1 MARAAAKAER
11 TRALTAFVQQLIYG
25 ASYGM
30 NLAVAA
36 AGLALIFGVYRVIN
50 LAHGQLIMLGGFVTY
65 VVATQFGTHF
75 FVGFFAAMVA
85 MGLLGVLLETSVF
98 RFLQARP
105 LTDQL
110 LASLGLYM
118 IFGTIALRI
127 WGDFQA
133 RPVAMPGEEWALI
146 IADLRVDGGRLVTI
160 LITLA
165 LFAALYFIVYRT
177 HLGRTMRA
185 TAQGDETAALMGIR
199 KRRVAAIVFFTGG
212 ALGGAAGAMLGGL
225 YNVRPDM
232 GFQPLLMALV
242 IIIFGG
248 MGSIGGAIVAGL
260 GLGIL
265 YNLTVFYVGSK
276 LGDLVP
282 FLVLLVILML
292 RPQGLFGLPGR
303 RA

>member
-1 MARAAAKAER
+1 M
-11 TRALTAFVQQLIYG
+11 TAFVQQLIYG
-25 ASYGM
+25 TSYGM

-50 LAHGQLIMLGGFVTY
+50 LAHGQLIMLGGFACY
-65 VVATQFGTHF
+65 VVATQLGTHF
-75 FVGFFAAMVA
+75 FVGFFAAMLV
-85 MGLLGVLLETSVF
+85 MGLLGVVLETSVF

-110 LASLGLYM
+110 LASLGVYM
-118 IFGTIALRI
+118 ILGTVALRI
-127 WGDFQA
+127 WGDFEA
-133 RPVAMPGEEWALI
+133 RPVDMPGENWALQLGPDI
-146 IADLRVDGGRLVTI
+146 RIDGARIVTI
-160 LITLA
+160 AITLA
-165 LFAALYFIVYRT
+165 LFAALYYVVYRT

-185 TAQGDETAALMGIR
+185 TAQGEETAALMGIR
-199 KRRVAAIVFFTGG
+199 KRRVAAIVFFLGG

-225 YNVRPDM
+225 FNVRPDM
-232 GFQPLLMALV
+232 GFQPLLMAL
-242 IIIFGG
+242 IIIVFGG
-248 MGSIGGAIVAGL
+248 MGSLGGAIIAGL
-260 GLGIL
+260 ILGIL

-282 FLVLLVILML
+282 FAVLLVILMI

>member
-1 MARAAAKAER
+1 M
-11 TRALTAFVQQLIYG
+11 TAFAQQLVYG

-50 LAHGQLIMLGGFVTY
+50 LAHGQLIMLGGFVAY
-65 VVATQFGTHF
+65 VVATQLGTHF
-75 FVGFFAAMVA
+75 FVGFFAAMVV
-85 MGLLGVLLETSVF
+85 MGLLSIVLENAVF
-98 RFLQARP
+98 RFLQRRP

-118 IFGTIALRI
+118 VLGTTALRI
-127 WGDFQA
+127 WGDFEA
-133 RPVAMPGEEWALI
+133 RPIAMPGEDWALTAGDI
-146 IADLRVDGGRLVTI
+146 RIDGARLVTI
-160 LITLA
+160 GITLI
-165 LFAALYFIVYRT
+165 LFASLYFVVYRT

-185 TAQGDETAALMGIR
+185 TAQGEETAALMGIK
-199 KRRVAAIVFFTGG
+199 KRRVAAIVFFLGG
-212 ALGGAAGAMLGGL
+212 ALGGAAGAMLGAL
-225 YNVRPDM
+225 FNVRPDM

-248 MGSIGGAIVAGL
+248 MGSIAGSIVAGL
-260 GLGIL
+260 ILGIL

-282 FLVLLVILML
+282 FLVLLAILMI
-292 RPQGLFGLPGR
+292 RPQGLFGLPDR
-303 RA
+303 NA

>member
-1 MARAAAKAER
+1 M
-11 TRALTAFVQQLIYG
+11 TAFVQQLIYG

-36 AGLALIFGVYRVIN
+36 AGLALVFGIYRVIN
-50 LAHGQLIMLGGFVTY
+50 LAHGQLIMMGGFVAY
-65 VVATQFGTHF
+65 VVATQLGTHF
-75 FVGFFAAMVA
+75 FVGFFAAMLA
-85 MGLLGVLLETSVF
+85 MGGLGILLESAVF
-98 RFLQARP
+98 RFLQKRP

-118 IFGTIALRI
+118 AIGTVALRI
-127 WGDFQA
+127 WGDFEA
-133 RPVAMPGEEWALI
+133 RPIAMPGEEWALTSG
-146 IADLRVDGGRLVTI
+146 DLRVDGARLVTI
-160 LITLA
+160 AITLA
-165 LFAALYFIVYRT
+165 LFGLLYVIVYRT

-185 TAQGDETAALMGIR
+185 TAQGEETAALMGIR
-199 KRRVAAIVFFTGG
+199 KRRVAAIVFFFGG
-212 ALGGAAGAMLGGL
+212 ALGGAAGAMLGAL
-225 YNVRPDM
+225 FNVRPDM

-248 MGSIGGAIVAGL
+248 MGSIAGSIVAGL
-260 GLGIL
+260 TLGIL

-282 FLVLLVILML
+282 FIVLLIILML
-292 RPQGLFGLPGR
+292 RPQGLFGLPDR

>member
-1 MARAAAKAER
+1 V
-11 TRALTAFVQQLIYG
+11 TAFIQQIIYG

-50 LAHGQLIMLGGFVTY
+50 LAHGQLIMLGGFTAY
-65 VVATQFGTHF
+65 VISTQLGMNF
-75 FVGFFAAMVA
+75 FVGFLAAMVV
-85 MGLLGVLLETSVF
+85 MGLLGIALENTVF
-98 RFLQARP
+98 RFLQTRP

-110 LASLGLYM
+110 LASLGVFMVL
-118 IFGTIALRI
+118 GTIALRI
-127 WGDFQA
+127 WGDFEA
-133 RPVAMPGEEWALI
+133 RPIDMPGEDWALHLGPDI
-146 IADLRVDGGRLVTI
+146 RVDGARIVTI
-160 LITLA
+160 AITLV
-165 LFAALYFIVYRT
+165 LFALLYFIIYRT

-185 TAQGDETAALMGIR
+185 TAQGEETAALMGIR
-199 KRRVAAIVFFTGG
+199 KRQVAAIVFFLGG

-225 YNVRPDM
+225 FNVRPDM
-232 GFQPLLMALV
+232 GFQPLLMALI

-248 MGSIGGAIVAGL
+248 MGSLAGAIVAGL
-260 GLGIL
+260 ILGIL
-265 YNLTVFYVGSK
+265 YNLTVYYVGSK

-282 FLVLLVILML
+282 YGVLLVILMV